1 MSSGHNSNRRRSST
15 SRSIRSAASSWYSI
29 KSTRHKSRLA
39 PASYRDNPDDESFPD
54 VDDSDYEPTISSAST
69 STTNSDPS
77 SSDSSNSHRSTRRD
91 ALGLAGPGTDSRIE
105 IIPLTSSYHPDEALS
120 LDDTKLVDSSSRQSV
135 YLVDEDMQIQ
145 FFGWV
150 VVLWKVG
157 LWRLGCVC
165 SGGLLWLIGRWK
177 TAWMLNCRGTETKF
191 TTASHLVVNTN
202 TGASQVVRLETL
214 VFNDPLPLPTVFPPS
229 LRKPPACREAAAA
242 DTAVSVSSEGQPALE
257 RPSTRLSSD
266 TLAQSCGS
274 SSAPA
279 DIIHLTHIKY
289 FDFRYHRFFLH
300 PITMQFRMARDWQ
313 DPAWSVSLSHLA
325 KGLTE
330 KDSASRSQLFSDNV
344 MEVKGK
350 TTVQLLIDEALHPFY
365 LFQIASIILW
375 SIDDYY
381 YYALCIAAISISSV
395 LTTLVETK
403 RNLARMQEL
412 SRFTCEVM
420 VLRGTKWMTASSI
433 ELVPGDV
440 IDVSAA
446 SLHTFPADLL
456 LLSGDAIVNESMLT
470 GESIPV
476 SKLPAIDSTL
486 KAMYNMVGDP
496 SPTLAKHILFCGT
509 KIIRIRKSGRKS
521 LSSSPAAI
529 DDAARAMVIRT
540 AFNTTKGALVRSML
554 FPKPMDF
561 AFYRD
566 SFRFIGA
573 LTLIAGFGFIASAI
587 NFLRMGIRWET
598 IMVRALDLITI
609 VVPPALPATMS
620 IGTSFAMSRL
630 RKLGI
635 FCVSPNRV
643 NIGGKINLVCFDK
656 TGTLTEE
663 GLDVLGVRTVNRQSG
678 DFSELY
684 DEIEDVPIL
693 GADDSKTPLRHAL
706 ATCHGLK
713 VVNGQV
719 IGDPLDL
726 KMFQFTRW
734 SIEEGDQGS
743 ALAGLNHSVAER
755 QAALVQTIVRPPG
768 GKSFEIED
776 AMKSTRFLELGIIRT
791 FDFASELRRMSVLV
805 KKLKSSTV
813 EAYVKGAPEAMYD
826 ICLKE
831 SLPKDYDESLTD
843 YTRNGYRV
851 IAVAAKSFP
860 KLTWLKAQRLTRAD
874 VESELRFLGFI
885 IFENKLKPGTEP
897 SIYILKNAH
906 IGVKMCTGDNIRTA
920 ISVGRECAM
929 ISPSA
934 RVYMPVFA
942 SGSQAVADSRIVWF
956 DIDSETKQLDPY
968 TLRPIFDPTDDEE
981 QSIPSSCSSFSTE
994 YILAVSGDVFRWIVD
1009 YGSPEIVQRMLY
1021 KTVIFARMSPDEK
1034 HELVERLQ
1042 ALDYTVGFCGD
1053 GANDCGALKAAD
1065 VGLSL
1070 SEAEASVAA
1079 PFTSRVPDISC
1090 FIEVIREGRCA
1101 LVTSFSCFKYMALY
1115 SLIQFTTI
1123 TLLYSLPSSLG
1134 DFQFLYIDLFVI
1146 IPIAIAMGRTHPYGK
1161 IVPKRPTANLVSKRV
1176 LISLIG
1182 QIIINST
1189 IQAIVFRRVR
1199 SQDWYH
1205 ETPQPDPEAKLPTS
1219 NPENSTLFLVSI
1231 FQYVLVAA
1239 TFSVGPPYRK
1249 EMFTNS
1255 FLVLCLAALGGFS
1268 TYMLFIDS
1276 GLPYRILE
1284 LVPLSHEFRLELALF
1299 VILNVFTSIAFET
1312 YATQPVALW
1321 LGGRLKQLRRLW
1333 NRNNRQSGKRDR
1345 KLYKLIAESM
1355 D

>member
-1 MSSGHNSNRRRSST
+1 T
-15 SRSIRSAASSWYSI
+15 
-29 KSTRHKSRLA
+29 
-39 PASYRDNPDDESFPD
+39 
-54 VDDSDYEPTISSAST
+54 
-69 STTNSDPS
+69 
-77 SSDSSNSHRSTRRD
+77 
-91 ALGLAGPGTDSRIE
+91 
-105 IIPLTSSYHPDEALS
+105 
-120 LDDTKLVDSSSRQSV
+120 RQSV
-135 YLVDEDMQIQ
+135 YFVDEDMQIN
-145 FFGWV
+145 FFGWGLV
-150 VVLWKVG
+150 FWKAALWK
-157 LWRLGCVC
+157 LGCIF
-165 SGGLLWLIGRWK
+165 SFGILWLIGRWK
-177 TAWMLNCRGTETKF
+177 VAWMLKSRGKETSF
-191 TTASHLVVNTN
+191 SEASHLVINTN
-202 TGASQVVRLETL
+202 GGDGHIVRLETL
-214 VFNDPLPLPTVFPPS
+214 TFNDPLPLVTVFPPS
-229 LRKPPACREAAAA
+229 LRTPPACREQA
-242 DTAVSVSSEGQPALE
+242 TTV
-257 RPSTRLSSD
+257 PSLCKSGGGASKTTSPRMSTV

-274 SSAPA
+274 SSTSPETVQ
-279 DIIHLTHIKY
+279 LTQIKY
-289 FDFRYHRFFLH
+289 FDYRYHRFFLH

-313 DPAWSVSLSHLA
+313 DPCWLTSLSNLA
-325 KGLTE
+325 KGLDY
-330 KDSASRSQLFSDNV
+330 KDSTSRRQLFSENV

-350 TTVQLLIDEALHPFY
+350 TTAQLLVDEALHPFY

-375 SIDDYY
+375 SMDDYY

-395 LTTLVETK
+395 LTTLFETK

-412 SRFTCEVM
+412 SRFTCDVT
-420 VLRGTKWMTASSI
+420 VLRGTTWVSVNSVD
-433 ELVPGDV
+433 LVPGDV
-440 IDVSAA
+440 IDVSEA

-476 SKLPAIDSTL
+476 SKLPAAESTL
-486 KAMYNMVGDP
+486 KEMSNMVGDP

-509 KIIRIRKSGRKS
+509 KIIRIRKATRTRQSD
-521 LSSSPAAI
+521 PTHVVEAAK
-529 DDAARAMVIRT
+529 AMVIRT
-540 AFNTTKGALVRSML
+540 AFNTTKGALIRSML

-573 LTLIAGFGFIASAI
+573 LALIAGFGFVGSAI
-587 NFLRMGIRWET
+587 NFLQMGIKWST
-598 IMVRALDLITI
+598 ILIRALDLITI

-620 IGTSFAMSRL
+620 IGTSFSMARL

-635 FCVSPNRV
+635 FCISPNRV

-663 GLDVLGVRTVNRQSG
+663 GLDVLGVRTVDRSHG

-693 GADDSKTPLRHAL
+693 APDDKKTPLMHAL

-719 IGDPLDL
+719 LGDPLDL

-743 ALAGLNHSVAER
+743 ALAGLMAER

-768 GKSFEIED
+768 GTSFEVED

-805 KKLKSSTV
+805 RKLKSPSI
-813 EAYVKGAPEAMYD
+813 EAYVKGAPEAMID
-826 ICLKE
+826 ICEKD
-831 SLPKDYDESLTD
+831 SLPKDYEELLTD

-851 IAVAAKSFP
+851 IAVAAKSYP
-860 KLTWLKAQRLTRAD
+860 KLTWLKAQRLSRAD
-874 VESELRFLGFI
+874 VESDLRFLGFI

-897 SIYILKNAH
+897 SIHVLRNAH
-906 IGVKMCTGDNIRTA
+906 IGIKMCTGDNIRTG
-920 ISVGRECAM
+920 ISVGRECGM

-942 SGSQAVADSRIVWF
+942 SGSQAVAGSTIMWF
-956 DIDSETKQLDPY
+956 DIDTESKRLDPY
-968 TLRPIFDPTDDEE
+968 TLRPILDMDDHDGD
-981 QSIPSSCSSFSTE
+981 QSILSSCSSGSTD
-994 YILAVSGDVFRWIVD
+994 YVLAVSGDVFRWIMD
-1009 YGSPEIVQRMLY
+1009 YGALETVQRMLY

-1042 ALDYTVGFCGD
+1042 GLDYTVGFCGD

-1079 PFTSRVPDISC
+1079 PFTSRQPDISC

-1134 DFQFLYIDLFVI
+1134 DFQFLYIDLFII
-1146 IPIAIAMGRTHPYGK
+1146 IPIAIAMGRTHPYGRV
-1161 IVPKRPTANLVSKRV
+1161 VPKRPTAKLVSKRV
-1176 LISLIG
+1176 LVSMIG
-1182 QIIINST
+1182 QVAINST
-1189 IQAIVFRRVR
+1189 IQAILFWRVR
-1199 SQDWYH
+1199 SQEWY
-1205 ETPQPDPEAKLPTS
+1205 EPQMPEAGEHKLPTS

-1255 FLVLCLAALGGFS
+1255 LLVICLAGLGGFS
-1268 TYMLFIDS
+1268 TYMLFVTS
-1276 GLPYRILE
+1276 GWFYDILQ
-1284 LVPLSHEFRLELALF
+1284 LVPLTHEFRLELALC
-1299 VILNVFTSIAFET
+1299 VIGNVVMSIWFESVGV
-1312 YATQPVALW
+1312 QPIALW
-1321 LGGRLKQLRRLW
+1321 V
-1333 NRNNRQSGKRDR
+1333 
-1345 KLYKLIAESM
+1345 
-1355 D
+1355 